1 MFKKHMQ
8 EERHCHCK
16 EKCMYTHTSMH
27 ARTQIWL
34 KSSCSGISLTF
45 NFNLFHVCETPAV
58 RCSHTYTHGLNAT
71 TLSLSIKPLFA
82 EVSGQN
88 LAWKASTNYSMCV
101 SACKEE
107 FMCDES
113 TQTLSDVV
121 PPPPLSSF
129 PTGLTFL
136 RHKCQLTSRMQGN
149 AVGESKGKYLKGKD
163 QHRDM
168 SREKL
173 SRKFANGFSKMKT
186 FNNWFKIKISIQKQL
201 QKQFN
206 IETAIEIV

>member
-58 RCSHTYTHGLNAT
+58 RCSHTYTRGLNAT

-88 LAWKASTNYSMCV
+88 LQCRSLVMAWKASTNYSMCV
-101 SACKEE
+101 CACKEE
-107 FMCDES
+107 YMCDES
-113 TQTLSDVV
+113 T
-121 PPPPLSSF
+121 
-129 PTGLTFL
+129 
-136 RHKCQLTSRMQGN
+136 
-149 AVGESKGKYLKGKD
+149 
-163 QHRDM
+163 
-168 SREKL
+168 
-173 SRKFANGFSKMKT
+173 
-186 FNNWFKIKISIQKQL
+186 
-201 QKQFN
+201 
-206 IETAIEIV
+206 

>member
-1 MFKKHMQ
+1 MQ

-58 RCSHTYTHGLNAT
+58 RCSHTYTRGLNAT

-101 SACKEE
+101 SACKVHVWWVYIDLKW
-107 FMCDES
+107 C
-113 TQTLSDVV
+113 
-121 PPPPLSSF
+121 PPLLFLLF
-129 PTGLTFL
+129 PQAWHFYDT
-136 RHKCQLTSRMQGN
+136 N
-149 AVGESKGKYLKGKD
+149 ASWPPVCRATRLE
-163 QHRDM
+163 RV
-168 SREKL
+168 RE
-173 SRKFANGFSKMKT
+173 
-186 FNNWFKIKISIQKQL
+186 
-201 QKQFN
+201 N
-206 IETAIEIV
+206 I